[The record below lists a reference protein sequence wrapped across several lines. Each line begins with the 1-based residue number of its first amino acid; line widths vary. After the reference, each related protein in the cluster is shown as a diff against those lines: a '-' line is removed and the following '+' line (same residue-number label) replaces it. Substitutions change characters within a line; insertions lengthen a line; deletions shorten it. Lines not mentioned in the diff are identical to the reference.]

1 MMRSGLMLLLIAAL
15 VAVETTPGPN
25 QRLAPNA
32 DLSSDTD
39 RSGLV
44 ERNLGLM
51 GTDVTILVRSDDGPG
66 ANAAIDA
73 AIAEMMRLE
82 AIMTDWDE
90 SSELMRVNREA
101 YAVPVPVSA
110 ELFGCLQEG
119 LEVGRMTDGAFD
131 ITWRSAGRYWDFKA
145 DPPRL
150 PDPSLV
156 ARAAELIDYRQ
167 VILDP
172 GARSVRLGKAHT
184 QIGLGGVAKGWII
197 DRAMDVIKARG
208 FKHAVVNAG
217 GDLMVSGRN
226 TRDRLW
232 WVAIRHPRQPDQ
244 NLAVVPVANLS
255 IVTSGDY
262 ERYLDIDGKRYCHI
276 FDPRTGW
283 PASGCQSVT
292 VLAAN
297 AARADALATGI
308 FVLGP
313 DQGLALAERLDG
325 VEAMIVAA
333 DGTVRITS
341 GLQRGSAA
349 AAGD

>member
-1 MMRSGLMLLLIAAL
+1 M
-15 VAVETTPGPN
+15 V
-25 QRLAPNA
+25 
-32 DLSSDTD
+32 
-39 RSGLV
+39 
-44 ERNLGLM
+44 
-51 GTDVTILVRSDDGPG
+51 
-66 ANAAIDA
+66 
-73 AIAEMMRLE
+73 RLE
-82 AIMTDWDE
+82 AIMTDWDDA
-90 SSELMRVNREA
+90 SELMRVNREA
-101 YAVPVPVSA
+101 YAAPVAVGP
-110 ELFGCLQEG
+110 ELFACLAEG
-119 LEVGRMTDGAFD
+119 LEVGRLTGGAFD

-150 PDPSLV
+150 P
-156 ARAAELIDYRQ
+156 AAELIADAATLIDYQ
-167 VILDP
+167 EVQLDP
-172 GARSVRLGKAHT
+172 AACSVRYGKPHT

-226 TRDRLW
+226 TGDRLW
-232 WVAIRHPRQPDQ
+232 WVAIRHPRRHDE

-262 ERYLDIDGKRYCHI
+262 ERYLEIDGKRYCHI

-313 DQGLALAERLDG
+313 DAGLELAERLDG

-333 DGTVRITS
+333 DGSVRVSS
-341 GLQRGSAA
+341 GLQKGSAA
-349 AAGD
+349 AGR